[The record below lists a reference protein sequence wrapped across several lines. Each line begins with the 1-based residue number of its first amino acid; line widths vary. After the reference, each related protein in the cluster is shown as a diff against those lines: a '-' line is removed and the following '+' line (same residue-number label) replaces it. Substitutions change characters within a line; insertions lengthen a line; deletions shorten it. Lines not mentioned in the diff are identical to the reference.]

1 MSSLLV
7 QAGCQ
12 TSCRLVRGAPSETG
26 QCRRRAFCGAYV
38 ALLYCPFIGD
48 DDGNDGGGASKQ
60 SNNSIHDA

>member
-1 MSSLLV
+1 MV
-7 QAGCQ
+7 PH
-12 TSCRLVRGAPSETG
+12 RRPDNV
-26 QCRRRAFCGAYV
+26 RRRAFCGAYV

>member
-1 MSSLLV
+1 MSSLV

-12 TSCRLVRGAPSETG
+12 TSCRLVRGARRRPDNV
-26 QCRRRAFCGAYV
+26 RRRAFCGAYV